1 MSHHLRDTGGNFCP
15 GDQAI
20 AVILINFVRGD
31 SSGGI
36 CQDKMRSGFAP
47 VLTIY

>member
-1 MSHHLRDTGGNFCP
+1 MSHHWRDTGGDFWAV
-15 GDQAI
+15 DQAI
-20 AVILINFVRGD
+20 ALILSNFVQSD

-36 CQDKMRSGFAP
+36 RQDKMRSGFAP